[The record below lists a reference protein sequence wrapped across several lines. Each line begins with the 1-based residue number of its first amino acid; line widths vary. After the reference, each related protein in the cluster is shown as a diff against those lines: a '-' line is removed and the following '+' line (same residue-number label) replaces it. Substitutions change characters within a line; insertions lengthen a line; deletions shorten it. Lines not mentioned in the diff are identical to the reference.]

1 MGFGIIVGLLIVVVN
16 SHFRKDQFT
25 DRTNWWMHDC
35 LSESK
40 TPMGAIYEEEEEEAE
55 YYEGE

>member
-1 MGFGIIVGLLIVVVN
+1 MSFGIIIGLLVLVVN
-16 SHFRKDQFT
+16 SHLRKDQFT
-25 DRTNWWMHDC
+25 DRTNWWMDDC

-40 TPMGAIYEEEEEEAE
+40 TPMGAIDEEEEEAE